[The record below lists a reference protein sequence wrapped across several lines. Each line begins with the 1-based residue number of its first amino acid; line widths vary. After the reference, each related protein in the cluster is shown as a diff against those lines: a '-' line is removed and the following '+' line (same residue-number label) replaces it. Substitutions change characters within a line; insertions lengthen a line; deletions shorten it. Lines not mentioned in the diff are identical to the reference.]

1 MKNIILFAIL
11 LCSEIILAQPA
22 NDDCSNATIL
32 SPSVGSIPVFAN
44 ATTVNATLSQA
55 ACSGT
60 ANADVWFQFTA
71 TATQHTFYMRHA
83 QGGPQN
89 GFIQLFNGTCGSLAS
104 IFCSAS
110 GLATNYSNTLVI
122 TQTGLSVG
130 TLYFIRVYYSSNLSN
145 AFEVAVASPPA
156 NDDCANTVILPVG
169 ENGPAQIFIEGN
181 QIGATTQA
189 PLTTCNFNSNSE
201 LWYSFTATQ
210 NTHTLEVLN
219 DRDMTSQLFTGSCNS
234 LTIVPCNF
242 LEQQEGD
249 TLRTYMEKLTP
260 GTTYLLKLFSRN
272 FISNRRFSAGIGTPV
287 NIIPN
292 DVCDN
297 ATMLV
302 PAVGACSNF
311 DVSFNRALPN
321 GFDDGVCHGID
332 RNLLDIWYKFV
343 ATSSRISLQFEQ
355 KDGGTN
361 WTKYL
366 NLYEGNCGGLTPLP
380 CGANPIDYGQL
391 NIGNTYY
398 IRLAKSGGF
407 LPDSI
412 GTLCISIPPTQSN
425 DECDNALVI
434 PVQTAGLCDYKIY
447 DNRQSTFSYITSRM
461 LTNFAPTPQNDVY
474 FKFTATSLKTLVG
487 ITPLNGQ
494 SIGYTYFKGSCATP
508 ERTFDLT
515 DYTTDLKSIIE
526 TNIGETYY
534 LRIGSSYRGYFD
546 ICVSEAKPP
555 ANNECSTA
563 QLVVTGD
570 RLQSASPYRVV
581 FEQATLSRPSCLGS
595 PTADV
600 WYKFTAPSDS
610 VGIAV
615 SNSTSSFIYEIFSGD
630 CGSLV
635 QVSCSTILATNIVGG
650 NRVISGLQA
659 GSGYYIRLL
668 TGASN
673 AQSERFNPFL
683 HVFNAKKK
691 INDVC
696 AGAVTLAVQNSQGYQ
711 LVTSTL
717 AGADR
722 ELSSCTTTPEVWF
735 TFTANATSHN
745 ITVRGSIFPRLSIY
759 TGSCGSL
766 TLLPSACFAAANLG
780 TETRTVTGLTPGTTY
795 YLRVASGDGL
805 ALNREFGI
813 AVTDNA
819 MPPNDECST
828 PITLSICTTNICAA
842 DKYYSTR
849 GATASIVGTVPA
861 GNCIFSGQP
870 ADVWFSFTGTGK
882 RVNLELA
889 STNANFLMQV
899 YTGTCGALSF
909 VQCNRNNGI
918 LSLATTN
925 GESYRVRVHAA
936 VAGNTLDF
944 TIKAF
949 QPLEINENLLIN
961 ANCTGNNLVLN
972 PGFDTLKNSCPSNFV
987 SQPTFGNALY
997 DLLSTTR
1004 WKMANYATTDI
1015 FASCSE
1021 VFSNVNP
1028 VFNLCLGFETP
1039 RSGGNYA
1046 GIFANINNQNY
1057 SEYLQGKLAQPLTPG
1072 KQYLVQFNVSLAD
1085 YSLLGIDRLGIYF
1098 SGNEVAYPGYGV
1110 LPFTPQLES
1119 PAGQFFTQKDGW
1131 QTISFL
1137 YTPTDVVEY
1146 FVIGNFRHQ
1155 LQTNTTPAPANNG
1168 SNVGGASNG
1177 CGGSQSGAAF
1187 AYYFVDDVFI
1197 SEVIGNGC
1205 LLPIDDLKWD
1215 AVGKQGQGII
1225 TWHKK
1230 DESDVANYSI
1240 EHSINGTTFDVV
1252 KRQQAMSLPS
1262 YRFVDHKLIA
1272 GKHFYRIRVHYKD
1285 GQSEVTSIK
1294 TIQIGSSGRI
1304 QVYPTLTKGTVM
1316 IRGIETPSQV
1326 QVMMP
1331 QGSILQ
1337 KLVMNGDGSIDLSR
1351 YPAGLY
1357 IITITD
1363 GNKENVHFRVIK
1375 E

>member
-1 MKNIILFAIL
+1 
-11 LCSEIILAQPA
+11 
-22 NDDCSNATIL
+22 
-32 SPSVGSIPVFAN
+32 
-44 ATTVNATLSQA
+44 
-55 ACSGT
+55 
-60 ANADVWFQFTA
+60 
-71 TATQHTFYMRHA
+71 
-83 QGGPQN
+83 
-89 GFIQLFNGTCGSLAS
+89 
-104 IFCSAS
+104 
-110 GLATNYSNTLVI
+110 
-122 TQTGLSVG
+122 
-130 TLYFIRVYYSSNLSN
+130 
-145 AFEVAVASPPA
+145 
-156 NDDCANTVILPVG
+156 
-169 ENGPAQIFIEGN
+169 
-181 QIGATTQA
+181 
-189 PLTTCNFNSNSE
+189 
-201 LWYSFTATQ
+201 
-210 NTHTLEVLN
+210 
-219 DRDMTSQLFTGSCNS
+219 
-234 LTIVPCNF
+234 
-242 LEQQEGD
+242 
-249 TLRTYMEKLTP
+249 
-260 GTTYLLKLFSRN
+260 
-272 FISNRRFSAGIGTPV
+272 
-287 NIIPN
+287 
-292 DVCDN
+292 
-297 ATMLV
+297 
-302 PAVGACSNF
+302 
-311 DVSFNRALPN
+311 
-321 GFDDGVCHGID
+321 
-332 RNLLDIWYKFV
+332 
-343 ATSSRISLQFEQ
+343 
-355 KDGGTN
+355 
-361 WTKYL
+361 
-366 NLYEGNCGGLTPLP
+366 
-380 CGANPIDYGQL
+380 
-391 NIGNTYY
+391 
-398 IRLAKSGGF
+398 
-407 LPDSI
+407 
-412 GTLCISIPPTQSN
+412 
-425 DECDNALVI
+425 
-434 PVQTAGLCDYKIY
+434 
-447 DNRQSTFSYITSRM
+447 M

-909 VQCNRNNGI
+909 VQ
-918 LSLATTN
+918 
-925 GESYRVRVHAA
+925 
-936 VAGNTLDF
+936 
-944 TIKAF
+944 
-949 QPLEINENLLIN
+949 
-961 ANCTGNNLVLN
+961 
-972 PGFDTLKNSCPSNFV
+972 
-987 SQPTFGNALY
+987 
-997 DLLSTTR
+997 
-1004 WKMANYATTDI
+1004 
-1015 FASCSE
+1015 
-1021 VFSNVNP
+1021 
-1028 VFNLCLGFETP
+1028 
-1039 RSGGNYA
+1039 
-1046 GIFANINNQNY
+1046 
-1057 SEYLQGKLAQPLTPG
+1057 
-1072 KQYLVQFNVSLAD
+1072 
-1085 YSLLGIDRLGIYF
+1085 
-1098 SGNEVAYPGYGV
+1098 
-1110 LPFTPQLES
+1110 
-1119 PAGQFFTQKDGW
+1119 
-1131 QTISFL
+1131 
-1137 YTPTDVVEY
+1137 
-1146 FVIGNFRHQ
+1146 
-1155 LQTNTTPAPANNG
+1155 
-1168 SNVGGASNG
+1168 
-1177 CGGSQSGAAF
+1177 
-1187 AYYFVDDVFI
+1187 
-1197 SEVIGNGC
+1197 
-1205 LLPIDDLKWD
+1205 
-1215 AVGKQGQGII
+1215 
-1225 TWHKK
+1225 
-1230 DESDVANYSI
+1230 
-1240 EHSINGTTFDVV
+1240 
-1252 KRQQAMSLPS
+1252 
-1262 YRFVDHKLIA
+1262 
-1272 GKHFYRIRVHYKD
+1272 
-1285 GQSEVTSIK
+1285 
-1294 TIQIGSSGRI
+1294 
-1304 QVYPTLTKGTVM
+1304 
-1316 IRGIETPSQV
+1316 
-1326 QVMMP
+1326 
-1331 QGSILQ
+1331 
-1337 KLVMNGDGSIDLSR
+1337 
-1351 YPAGLY
+1351 
-1357 IITITD
+1357 
-1363 GNKENVHFRVIK
+1363 
-1375 E
+1375 